1 MSDQNEF
8 VIVYHPNCKASQK
21 LLSNIQQD
29 NKMFKLVNILSIPN
43 LPPNL
48 KSVPAGITDGNIITG
63 KQLFEKVESMIN
75 GPTSLNIYG
84 ASNQAGFIN
93 GSSNFNLNSNF
104 SSLEGSSQ
112 ADGFS
117 GVPAFDE
124 NKTRTMEQLKL
135 ERN

>member
-75 GPTSLNIYG
+75 GPTSLNIFG

-93 GSSNFNLNSNF
+93 GSSNFNLNSSF
-104 SSLEGSSQ
+104 SQLEGSGQ
-112 ADGFS
+112 DGFS
-117 GVPAFDE
+117 GVPTFDE